1 MVFDTVGC
9 LVKPVH
15 MPLRVSSQYSFV
27 RLRRHLTTLGVIL
40 TLTPASVLAQ
50 TAKLRVDLRTLIPGE
65 SEYSAKLEGGGKAV
79 LTINPALQALAD
91 KTLDEN
97 EVPFGAA
104 VMVSIPDGKVLV
116 LSGRSARNNK
126 LGPAELAVSAWAP
139 AASIFKLVS
148 AAALISVG
156 GVTPQTE
163 ACFAG
168 GLHGIGPEHLRDNPK
183 LDKQCESLALAVGRS
198 QNAVLAK
205 LSSRHLDSARM
216 GRIARDFGF
225 GFQIPFVAEFQ
236 ASQVDLPGDPL
247 EFARMS
253 AGFFHSTLSPL
264 HGALIAAAIGNGGL
278 MPRPL
283 LVESVSGKNADPNA
297 IPARRSRRVVDEK
310 VASDVG
316 AMMEGT
322 VRIGTARSG
331 FYDSRGRAFLPF
343 AVAGKTGSLNFRG
356 RDGDPALPPP
366 GAPDNYLQYSWFVG
380 YAPYDKPQIA
390 FATLVGNPVKWRI
403 KATYLARR
411 MLEGWAAE
419 QKKRPSGQAA
429 TDTVPT
435 TIAATN

>member
-9 LVKPVH
+9 LVKPIH
-15 MPLRVSSQYSFV
+15 MPLRVSSQYFFV
-27 RLRRHLTTLGVIL
+27 RLRRLLTTLCVVS
-40 TLTPASVLAQ
+40 TLTSSSASAQ
-50 TAKLRVDLRTLIPGE
+50 TAKFRVDLRTLVPGE
-65 SEYSAKLEGGGKAV
+65 IAYSATLEGGGKAV
-79 LTINPALQALAD
+79 LTIHPALQAVAD
-91 KTLDEN
+91 KTLEEN

-198 QNAVLAK
+198 QNVVLAK

-216 GRIARDFGF
+216 GRVARDFGF

-236 ASQVDLPGDPL
+236 ASQIDLPSDPL

-264 HGALIAAAIGNGGL
+264 HAALIAAAIGNGGL

-310 VASDVG
+310 VAADVG

-322 VRIGTARSG
+322 VRVGTARSG

-343 AVAGKTGSLNFRG
+343 GVAGKTGSLNFRG

-366 GAPDNYLQYSWFVG
+366 GVSDNYLQYSWFVG

-419 QKKRPSGQAA
+419 QKKKPSGQAVI
-429 TDTVPT
+429 DTVPT